1 MQKSNMIVCYKTQ
14 QKKQKIVKFL
24 FLTTMNL
31 EVQRQ
36 VKTTGKNYCAIGI
49 VFIQVMASAAKE
61 NCVGKLHEDR
71 KRRLPRYS
79 FETSEMYVTVD
90 TGQQVTKNKEQG
102 QIDRQI
108 FIFSSRTLGLSET

>member
-36 VKTTGKNYCAIGI
+36 VKTTGKNYCAMGM
-49 VFIQVMASAAKE
+49 VFKQLMVPAVQMFSITAKD
-61 NCVGKLHEDR
+61 NCVDKLHEDR

-79 FETSEMYVTVD
+79 FETSEMLLW
-90 TGQQVTKNKEQG
+90 
-102 QIDRQI
+102 
-108 FIFSSRTLGLSET
+108 TLDNR